1 MAPSRTWIDRSALA
15 LGLVALL
22 IGVLAPVVVTVD
34 TGAHLAVS
42 NGRIVVW
49 YVDAHSPAE
58 RLGVQAGMVV
68 TWVNGRTLIALPAY
82 VDAPA
87 PATADP
93 NTGQMPQVVQPAA
106 PTVVPMSDGDL
117 RAIADQLRGPG
128 V

>member
-42 NGRIVVW
+42 NGRIVAW

-68 TWVNGRTLIALPAY
+68 T
-82 VDAPA
+82 
-87 PATADP
+87 
-93 NTGQMPQVVQPAA
+93 
-106 PTVVPMSDGDL
+106 
-117 RAIADQLRGPG
+117 
-128 V
+128 